1 MIGLIIGTMLI
12 FAVAWLALDYS
23 LKHDAGIDELGLEN
37 NALRER
43 IRQLEAELET
53 YRRMEA

>member
-1 MIGLIIGTMLI
+1 MTGLVLGLIVILI
-12 FAVAWLALDYS
+12 AAWIALDYS
-23 LKHDAGIDELGLEN
+23 LRHDAGIDELGLEN